1 MSWVFFLSFK
11 LLRHR
16 HGLPVIAAQSVWKRN
31 NLVVRPPTDLIGKES
46 SLAFFSHHPSSLI
59 RPAAILKSSGLA
71 KQSRSRWWYRRNY
84 FVDHDFFSRKCI
96 SAKRRRV
103 VAVVV
108 VVFGGRGLVYWR
120 KRCCFFRFLNAI
132 RWDGWL
138 GENSLFVALH
148 SGSGIAATLA
158 PSHLIEPHL
167 EILPQSDAQHC
178 ISLSHSFN
186 SFIHV
191 SLARCAGY
199 IPAEDLFYLFFWIR
213 KEKWGSCLT
222 ECNAGSFQPDSLRS
236 SESHHQSNSL
246 K

>member
-1 MSWVFFLSFK
+1 MEWAFFLSFK

-46 SLAFFSHHPSSLI
+46 SLVFFSHPPSSLI

-103 VAVVV
+103 VFLGGWGVGWFTEENV
-108 VVFGGRGLVYWR
+108 VVFSDSWM
-120 KRCCFFRFLNAI
+120 
-132 RWDGWL
+132 WL
-138 GENSLFVALH
+138 GEMGGSARIHYLSHFTVEAAFPRLSCCHFSPSASHRTTLRNSPTKWCTALH
-148 SGSGIAATLA
+148 FTV
-158 PSHLIEPHL
+158 
-167 EILPQSDAQHC
+167 
-178 ISLSHSFN
+178 
-186 SFIHV
+186 SFIQSCLGGQV
-191 SLARCAGY
+191 CWIYSSRKIY
-199 IPAEDLFYLFFWIR
+199 FFFFWIR